1 MLEYFS
7 VCFLCIML
15 LCIVFTIEP
24 AINEQTPFITKLTV
38 VIVCIPLVTILM
50 LLYIITKVIRD
61 D

>member
-7 VCFLCIML
+7 LCFVCIIMLCIL
-15 LCIVFTIEP
+15 LTIEP
-24 AINEQTPFITKLTV
+24 SVNENTPFITV
-38 VIVCIPLVTILM
+38 VTIAIVSIPLIPILI